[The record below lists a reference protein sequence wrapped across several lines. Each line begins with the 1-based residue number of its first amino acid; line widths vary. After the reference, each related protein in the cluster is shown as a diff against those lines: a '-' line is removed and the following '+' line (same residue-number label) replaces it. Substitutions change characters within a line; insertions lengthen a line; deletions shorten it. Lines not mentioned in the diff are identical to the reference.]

1 MSGRDV
7 FTGEFYKTFREE
19 IILIV
24 YSFFQEIKANEILF
38 NSFQETNIIIVA
50 KPGKD
55 IRIKEHYRYL
65 S

>member
-1 MSGRDV
+1 MSGTDV

-24 YSFFQEIKANEILF
+24 YSFFQEIKANEILS
-38 NSFQETNIIIVA
+38 NSFYETNIIIVA

-55 IRIKEHYRYL
+55 IRRKEHYRYL